1 MVKYLVTQ
9 PNDFYK
15 TLAMG
20 VKKASE
26 VYGGSEFALTF
37 GGNEMPGYHTGPGAH
52 IGFLIG
58 LRHSH
63 LDNAGYSVDQKY
75 VGKEYPQPQTLI
87 DELVEEEAWRQVL
100 SSLVVCF
107 FARGV
112 YKPPVVSKALEPLGI
127 KMSEEELRKLGFDIY
142 KEKLKLKIRLGYRL
156 EDLKPPKR
164 IFETPSPFGNV
175 SEDFVKKALDYYKEK
190 ILNILST

>member
-1 MVKYLVTQ
+1 TQ
-9 PNDFYK
+9 PNDFYE

>member
-9 PNDFYK
+9 PNNFYK

-20 VKKASE
+20 LKKASE
-26 VYGGSEFALTF
+26 VYGGSEFALVF

-52 IGFLIG
+52 IGYLIG

-63 LDNAGYSVDQKY
+63 LDNAGYSIDQKY
-75 VGKEYPQPQTLI
+75 VGKEYPQPRKLI
-87 DELVEEEAWRQVL
+87 DELIEEEAWRQVL

-107 FARGV
+107 FSRGV
-112 YKPPVVSKALEPLGI
+112 YKPSTVSRALEPLGL
-127 KMSEEELRKLGFDIY
+127 KMSEEELRKLGLEIY
-142 KEKLKLKIRLGYRL
+142 KEKLKLKLRLGYSP

-164 IFETPSPFGNV
+164 IFETPSPFGNI
-175 SEDFVKKALDYYKEK
+175 SEDYVKEALNYYKEK
-190 ILNILST
+190 ILNLLST